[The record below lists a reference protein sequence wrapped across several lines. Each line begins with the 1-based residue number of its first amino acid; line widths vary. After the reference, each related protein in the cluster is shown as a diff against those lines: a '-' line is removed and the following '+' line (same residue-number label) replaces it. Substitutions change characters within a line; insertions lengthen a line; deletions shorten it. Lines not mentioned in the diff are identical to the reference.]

1 MAKLS
6 TAEIIDA
13 IKELSVLELN
23 DLVKACEEEF
33 GVSAA
38 AGVVVAAAGDAGAA
52 GAAEEKDSFDVE
64 LTDDKFE
71 ELYQVWFSN
80 NSELNSWDTDWQ
92 GHDKLFERL
101 NVTAYH
107 ALNDM
112 LKKNEPDFADPLD
125 AYWEISEETED
136 IF

>member
-38 AGVVVAAAGDAGAA
+38 AGVVVAAAGAGAA
-52 GAAEEKDSFDVE
+52 EAAEEKDSFDVE
-64 LTDDKFE
+64 LTEVGAEKVKVIKVVREVTGLGLKEAKDLVDGAPKMVKEGASKDEAEAIKKSLE
-71 ELYQVWFSN
+71 EV
-80 NSELNSWDTDWQ
+80 
-92 GHDKLFERL
+92 GAK
-101 NVTAYH
+101 VT
-107 ALNDM
+107 
-112 LKKNEPDFADPLD
+112 LK
-125 AYWEISEETED
+125 
-136 IF
+136 

>member
-1 MAKLS
+1 MNKAKFWVDYLM
-6 TAEIIDA
+6 E
-13 IKELSVLELN
+13 V
-23 DLVKACEEEF
+23 
-33 GVSAA
+33 
-38 AGVVVAAAGDAGAA
+38 GDAGVCHRYWFTV
-52 GAAEEKDSFDVE
+52 D
-64 LTDDKFE
+64 LTDEEFE

-80 NSELNSWDTDWQ
+80 NSELNSWDTNWN
-92 GHDKLFERL
+92 GHDELFEKL

-136 IF
+136 AFYIYNE

>member
-1 MAKLS
+1 MYLCLKFRTINMKRAKFWVDHCF
-6 TAEIIDA
+6 E
-13 IKELSVLELN
+13 
-23 DLVKACEEEF
+23 
-33 GVSAA
+33 
-38 AGVVVAAAGDAGAA
+38 AGDAGVCHRYW
-52 GAAEEKDSFDVE
+52 FYVE
-64 LTDDKFE
+64 LTDDEFE

-80 NSELNSWDTDWQ
+80 NSELNSWDTNWQ
-92 GHDKLFERL
+92 GHDELFEKL

-136 IF
+136 NF